1 MSETRVILIGGT
13 SHCGKSTLARRLA
26 ARPGWVHISTDSLA
40 RHPGRPWRDE
50 GEVPP
55 HVVEHFLNLSDDALL
70 ESVLAH
76 YRTMQPEIETLIRKH
91 AENESEDRLVLEGS
105 ALWPETIVSIR
116 APLTATIWLTASE
129 TLLTRRMHNE
139 SRYATCDTEGK
150 ALIDKFLAR
159 TINYDRAMIA
169 SATRLG
175 LPHVTIEDGMDI
187 EQAAELC
194 LANMRELAA
203 S

>member
-13 SHCGKSTLARRLA
+13 SHCGKSMLARRLA

-76 YRTMQPEIETLIRKH
+76 YRTMRPMIETLIRKH

-105 ALWPETIVSIR
+105 ALWPETIASID
-116 APLTATIWLTASE
+116 APFTAAVWLTASQA
-129 TLLTRRMHNE
+129 LLARRMHDE
-139 SRYATCDTEGK
+139 SRYATRDAEGET
-150 ALIDKFLAR
+150 LIDKFLAR
-159 TINYDRAMIA
+159 TINYDRAMVA
-169 SATRLG
+169 AATRLG
-175 LPHVTIEDGMDI
+175 LPILTVEPDMRV
-187 EQAAELC
+187 EQLAQDC
-194 LANMRELAA
+194 LEKVRVLG
-203 S
+203 